1 MDNTAKLRPFYI
13 AKILHEKTDEEA
25 GFRLTK
31 DSPPQNQYQHH
42 APVKLCL
49 YGCFAFIICRSP
61 LTQKHLTK
69 MVFVDTIEV
78 SRYCRISRVIVT
90 ASNGGF
96 KAEDSLIFTTTLIG
110 TKQVI
115 TQ

>member
-13 AKILHEKTDEEA
+13 AKILHEKTDDEA

-31 DSPPQNQYQHH
+31 DSPQKSISTPRTRE
-42 APVKLCL
+42 AMPLRVF
-49 YGCFAFIICRSP
+49 CFYYLPFP

-69 MVFVDTIEV
+69 IVFVDTIEL

-96 KAEDSLIFTTTLIG
+96 KAEDSLIITTTLIG

>member
-1 MDNTAKLRPFYI
+1 
-13 AKILHEKTDEEA
+13 
-25 GFRLTK
+25 
-31 DSPPQNQYQHH
+31 
-42 APVKLCL
+42 
-49 YGCFAFIICRSP
+49 
-61 LTQKHLTK
+61 

-96 KAEDSLIFTTTLIG
+96 KAEDSLIITTTLIG